1 MIGILIINISA
12 DINKNIQKSKHYLS
26 PLYSLQKI
34 IARES
39 LIQADSGISDEG
51 HSKKLINKGR
61 SKIPL
66 CIRCSLQVCPLFGIP
81 LYHMSLPNIGVYSL
95 LELFY
100 IKSATA
106 SDPLLLL
113 LAG

>member
-51 HSKKLINKGR
+51 HSKNK
-61 SKIPL
+61 
-66 CIRCSLQVCPLFGIP
+66 
-81 LYHMSLPNIGVYSL
+81 
-95 LELFY
+95 
-100 IKSATA
+100 
-106 SDPLLLL
+106 
-113 LAG
+113 